1 LVLLG
6 IRENFEGGAL
16 KPCPHWR
23 L

>member
-1 LVLLG
+1 MSFGVCLISDVDG
-6 IRENFEGGAL
+6 FL